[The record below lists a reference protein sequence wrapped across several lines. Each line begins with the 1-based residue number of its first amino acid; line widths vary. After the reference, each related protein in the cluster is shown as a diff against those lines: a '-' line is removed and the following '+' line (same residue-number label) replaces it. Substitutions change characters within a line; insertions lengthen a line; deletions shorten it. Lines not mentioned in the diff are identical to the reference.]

1 MDLRGRVERI
11 AGRCNARVVPSLAAA
26 RGMAVVAVLALVVT
40 GAWVL
45 SARPRSVPVGA
56 PSTLSAAP
64 TGAAAAT
71 VVVDVSGR
79 VRHPGIYRLPAAD
92 RVDDA
97 VRAAGGA
104 LPGTA
109 LDTVNLAARLVDG
122 QQLVVGA
129 PAGPPAVPTSSAGVA
144 PSAAGAAPPSA
155 RDGPVN
161 LNTATQPQLEQLP
174 KVGPVLAQRILAW
187 RTAHV
192 RFATVAQLRDVPG
205 IGVATFATLRALVTV

>member
-109 LDTVNLAARLVDG
+109 LDTVNLAARTASSTRHLSA
-122 QQLVVGA
+122 QHSTLTA
-129 PAGPPAVPTSSAGVA
+129 PRPE
-144 PSAAGAAPPSA
+144 PSAAA
-155 RDGPVN
+155 
-161 LNTATQPQLEQLP
+161 
-174 KVGPVLAQRILAW
+174 
-187 RTAHV
+187 RTAPTH
-192 RFATVAQLRDVPG
+192 R
-205 IGVATFATLRALVTV
+205 